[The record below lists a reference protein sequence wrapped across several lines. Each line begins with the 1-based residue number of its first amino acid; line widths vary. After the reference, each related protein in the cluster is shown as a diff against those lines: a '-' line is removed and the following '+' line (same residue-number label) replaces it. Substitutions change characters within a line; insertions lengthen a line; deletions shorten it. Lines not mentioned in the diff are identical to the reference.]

1 MSERKV
7 RQTACLARSSSP
19 LRSTTHSFELREIS
33 RSVKNSALM
42 AAFRDGAQSLE
53 TAREST
59 RLFPAPF
66 SPVAKSRFPETETA
80 VAETG
85 SIVSLLSGEAEYL
98 ALA

>member
-1 MSERKV
+1 M
-7 RQTACLARSSSP
+7 
-19 LRSTTHSFELREIS
+19 F
-33 RSVKNSALM
+33 
-42 AAFRDGAQSLE
+42 AAFRASAWSLE
-53 TAREST
+53 TANEITGR
-59 RLFPAPF
+59 FPVSF